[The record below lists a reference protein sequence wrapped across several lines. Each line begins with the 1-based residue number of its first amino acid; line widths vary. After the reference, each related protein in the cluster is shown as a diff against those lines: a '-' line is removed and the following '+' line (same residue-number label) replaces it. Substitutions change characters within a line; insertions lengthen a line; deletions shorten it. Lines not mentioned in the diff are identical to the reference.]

1 MVARKKIA
9 KKSAKSKKKLYKRKA
24 KPDKGGRPTV
34 FRKEYIEQIHKLAV
48 IGYTDVK
55 IAAFLGIAEKTL
67 NNWKKEHPRLL
78 QCLHEARD
86 GRMFAIVGTMYERAT
101 GYTHAEE
108 KIFQYEGKAVR
119 VKTKKHYPPETAA
132 GIFLL
137 TNRNPD
143 EWKRDRNIE
152 GSLDEPAPVKI
163 EINVVDKRKKV
174 DKG

>member
-1 MVARKKIA
+1 MQKKGKS
-9 KKSAKSKKKLYKRKA
+9 KKSKSKKKSYKGKEEKDQA
-24 KPDKGGRPTV
+24 GRPSK

-55 IAAFLGIAEKTL
+55 IADFLGIATSTL
-67 NNWKKEHPRLL
+67 DNWKKEHPELLGRL
-78 QCLHEARD
+78 HAARD
-86 GRMFAIVGTMYERAT
+86 GKMFEVIGTMYERAV

-108 KIFQYEGKAVR
+108 KIFCSDGVVTR

-132 GIFLL
+132 GIFLA

-152 GSLDEPAPVKI
+152 GSPDEPVPVKV
-163 EINVVDKRKKV
+163 EINVVDKRKK
-174 DKG
+174 G